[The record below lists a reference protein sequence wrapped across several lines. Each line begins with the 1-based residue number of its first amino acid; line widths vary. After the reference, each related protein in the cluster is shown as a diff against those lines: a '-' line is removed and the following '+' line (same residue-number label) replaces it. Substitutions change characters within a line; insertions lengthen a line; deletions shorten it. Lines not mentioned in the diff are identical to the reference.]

1 MFTVDDVAYTL
12 KFNTKKLKT
21 IEMVA
26 KTSIIAQ
33 IAKNDGILQ
42 YQTLETL
49 FSLALVE
56 ENTNEV
62 VKQNEAVKMFEK
74 LVETNGQLTVNGQ
87 IVEKLQEDLGFMFR

>member
-1 MFTVDDVAYTL
+1 MFTVDDVVYTL

-87 IVEKLQEDLGFMFR
+87 IVEKLQEDMGFMFR

>member
-1 MFTVDDVAYTL
+1 MFTVDGTTYTV
-12 KFNTKKLKT
+12 KFNAKKLKT

-56 ENTNEV
+56 ETSNEV
-62 VKQNEAVKMFEK
+62 VKQNKAAEMFEK
-74 LVETNGQLTVNGQ
+74 LVENEGLMTVNGA
-87 IVEKLQEDLGFMFR
+87 IVEKLQEDMGFMFR